1 MSAVRSAQAE
11 VFPHNVMSST
21 RADAFGACP
30 SFEKRTLPE
39 NAQRHDEDR
48 TSSPFS
54 RRDVPNGAG
63 MLLRKPQIA
72 IRPSRDPVRGVAR
85 VRKRISGQL
94 PGWGHAPDPA
104 GGAPGA

>member
-30 SFEKRTLPE
+30 SVEKRTLPE

-48 TSSPFS
+48 TSSPFP
-54 RRDVPNGAG
+54 DVMCPMALGCSSANHRLPSGPAV
-63 MLLRKPQIA
+63 
-72 IRPSRDPVRGVAR
+72 IRYGVWLGFGSAYS
-85 VRKRISGQL
+85 VNC
-94 PGWGHAPDPA
+94 PA
-104 GGAPGA
+104 GVMRP